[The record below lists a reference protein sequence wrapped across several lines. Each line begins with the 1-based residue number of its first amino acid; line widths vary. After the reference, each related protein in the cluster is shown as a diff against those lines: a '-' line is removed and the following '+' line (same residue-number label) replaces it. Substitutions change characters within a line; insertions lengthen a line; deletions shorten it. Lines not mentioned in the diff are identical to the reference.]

1 MTERSRIDIPVKSK
15 EPRWDAA
22 PSHVQ
27 AGPPGQGSGATDL
40 GRCNLIAV
48 DVSSASYMILAT
60 VTGLRLKWR
69 VERWG
74 RLVPDTSWRVG

>member
-1 MTERSRIDIPVKSK
+1 MEMVTYRSRIDIPVKSK
-15 EPRWDAA
+15 EPRWDTA

-48 DVSSASYMILAT
+48 DVSSASYMI
-60 VTGLRLKWR
+60 W
-69 VERWG
+69 
-74 RLVPDTSWRVG
+74 PQ